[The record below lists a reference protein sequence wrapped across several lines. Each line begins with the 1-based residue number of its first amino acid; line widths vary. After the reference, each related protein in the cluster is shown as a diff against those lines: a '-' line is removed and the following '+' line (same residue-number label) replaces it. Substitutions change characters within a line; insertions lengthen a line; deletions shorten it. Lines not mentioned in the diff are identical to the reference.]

1 MPSLDTPTYASL
13 YRRLIDG
20 GDPQLVIKDLIS
32 KLPEY
37 SVALTALQVHT
48 QEVYRQNQLRT
59 ITSEAFTVARNRIV
73 TAIVAFLDA
82 LHKGNPD
89 LASSHLAIGDEA
101 HSALDEVI
109 ESQLEFNAHSVKE
122 NKMFRRAVGLLF
134 LVAVVFSALVTINH
148 LDFLQEELDVIG
160 LLAVSILLYVCI
172 GVLALYALTLIIR
185 GSLYNQYFL
194 NFSRKTLK
202 R

>member
-1 MPSLDTPTYASL
+1 VN
-13 YRRLIDG
+13 G
-20 GDPQLVIKDLIS
+20 GDPLPVIRDLLA
-32 KLPEY
+32 KLPDYTVEL
-37 SVALTALQVHT
+37 SALLAHT
-48 QEVYRQNQLRT
+48 QDVYKQNRLRT
-59 ITSEAFTVARNRIV
+59 ITSEAFTVACNRIV
-73 TAIVAFLDA
+73 TAIVAFLDE

-89 LASSHLAIGDEA
+89 LATRHLAIGNEDG
-101 HSALDEVI
+101 SALDEVI
-109 ESQLEFNAHSVKE
+109 ESQLEFNQNAVKE

-134 LVAVVFSALVTINH
+134 LIAIIFSALVTINH
-148 LDFLQEELDVIG
+148 LEFLQEQLDVIG
-160 LLAVSILLYVCI
+160 LLGVNILLYICI